1 MAQAVPGA
9 AAHEVMAGEGMGRP
23 MQPDAGDSQ
32 TLPPPPMRRPPVD
45 ATVAQEAAEKKA
57 AKKAKKSAKKVSW
70 HAEYGTSCALAG
82 GF

>member
-1 MAQAVPGA
+1 MPGA

-32 TLPPPPMRRPPVD
+32 ALPPPPMRKPSNE
-45 ATVAQEAAEKKA
+45 AAMALEAAEKKA

-70 HAEYGTSCALAG
+70 RAENGTSCAPAG